1 MKIQMKIFAITIAL
15 IMVTGVATI
24 VVSQSITGDMLKQ
37 GVYVHLESTAQS
49 RADHIETVLTG
60 YNKLTEMLAAGNSF
74 RDVVDE
80 SKEYTWRMEQV
91 NRRMKSVQEGHD
103 EISRI
108 RVLDKNGTVI
118 ASSQADVGLD
128 RSTSNIFLEGKTHVY
143 VGDLHTSI
151 FTGKTVISVSAPI
164 LLNGEFSGVL
174 VVNFDAEKE
183 LFAITTEKTG
193 LGETGE
199 IYIINGDGYMIT
211 PSRFVGGVIL
221 KTKASEVIQMDGAD
235 CGPAAVLTTDYRGIE
250 VLQVHKRI
258 SGMAWVLV
266 AEMDEEE
273 ALAPLAE
280 LTRATMF
287 IIALLL
293 IIGIAVSMVLTGMI
307 TRPLLNLSMGV
318 EEVKRGD
325 LDHKVGTDAEDE
337 IGDLSRSFDEMICEI
352 KRSRMELEES
362 NIRLESQVEERTE
375 KLVESEE
382 YLKELVD
389 KLRIS
394 QESLS
399 APVVAVWDGILALPL
414 IGMIDEHRIATIM
427 ETLLTEITKT
437 QSDVVILDVTGVHEI
452 DTYVTGQLIK
462 IIRAAQLL
470 GATCIV
476 TGVRPESA
484 HTLVDLGVDTSG
496 LVTRRT
502 LQEGLRYALRIVE
515 GKVNA

>member
-1 MKIQMKIFAITIAL
+1 MQGTDPDARILPLF
-15 IMVTGVATI
+15 TI
-24 VVSQSITGDMLKQ
+24 VVSAYAAIPIAFPVLVVASIRPVLVTVAGPPLSKTP
-37 GVYVHLESTAQS
+37 V
-49 RADHIETVLTG
+49 ADVP
-60 YNKLTEMLAAGNSF
+60 
-74 RDVVDE
+74 
-80 SKEYTWRMEQV
+80 
-91 NRRMKSVQEGHD
+91 D

-108 RVLDKNGTVI
+108 RVLDKNGAVI
-118 ASSQADVGLD
+118 ASSQDDVGLD
-128 RSTSNIFLEGKTHVY
+128 RSASDIFLIGKDGVHI
-143 VGDLHTSI
+143 GDLHISE
-151 FTGKTVISVSAPI
+151 FTGNTVISVSAPI

-199 IYIINGDGYMIT
+199 IYIVNGDGYMIT
-211 PSRFVGGVIL
+211 PSRFVGGAIL
-221 KTKASEVIQMDGAD
+221 KTKASEVIHMDWSD
-235 CGPAAVLTTDYRGIE
+235 CGHAAVLTTDYRGIE

-266 AEMDEEE
+266 AEIDKEE

-280 LTRATMF
+280 LTRTAM
-287 IIALLL
+287 ILVVVLMIA
-293 IIGIAVSMVLTGMI
+293 GTAVSIMLTGLI
-307 TRPLLNLSMGV
+307 TKPLLNLSRGV
-318 EEVKRGD
+318 EAVKSGN
-325 LDHKVGTDAEDE
+325 LDHKVRTEAEDE

-362 NIRLESQVEERTE
+362 NVSLESQVEERTK

-399 APVVAVWDGILALPL
+399 APVVTVWDGILALPL
-414 IGMIDEHRIATIM
+414 IGMIDECRIATIM
-427 ETLLTEITKT
+427 ETLLTEITRT

-462 IIRAAQLL
+462 IVRAAQLL

-502 LQEGLRYALRIVE
+502 LQEGLRYALKII
-515 GKVNA
+515 GGGVNA